1 MRIEAIN
8 EPIKVRADF
17 ATEGI
22 TPVAFKRKGKIY
34 RVEKVNT
41 RWFDGA
47 GENPVHYFS
56 VDSGGNTYELSLKTR
71 DMVWRLERIVL
82 DD

>member
-8 EPIKVRADF
+8 EPVKVRADF
-17 ATEGI
+17 SSGEM
-22 TPVAFKRKGKIY
+22 TPIAFKRKGKIY
-34 RVEKVNT
+34 RIDKVNA
-41 RWFDGA
+41 RWADRIQEG
-47 GENPVHYFS
+47 VIYYFS
-56 VDSGGNTYELSLKTR
+56 VDSGSNTYELSLKTG